1 MQEELLT
8 TLIQKSGDA
17 LAKLTTELGDKANW
31 KPLDKGRS
39 ACDQCVEC
47 GLLSTFIA
55 ASLNTQGPP
64 PFDRDRLNALKA
76 ECDTA
81 EKALAVLSE
90 GTQALLSAI
99 TSFPADKWDVKQTL
113 PWGEFSFFDLGMFV
127 YWNNTYHEG
136 QISFIQTLAGE

>member
-1 MQEELLT
+1 MQEKLLT
-8 TLIQKSGDA
+8 ELIRKSSDV
-17 LAKLTTELGDKANW
+17 LTKVTTELGDKAGW

-47 GLLSTFIA
+47 GLLSTLVA
-55 ASLNTQGPP
+55 GSLNTQGPP
-64 PFDRDRLNALKA
+64 AFDRDQLNALKA

-81 EKALAVLSE
+81 EKALKVLSE
-90 GTQALLSAI
+90 GSTALLSAI
-99 TSFPADKWDVKQTL
+99 QSFPEDKWDVKQTL

-136 QISFIQTLAGE
+136 QISYISTLI